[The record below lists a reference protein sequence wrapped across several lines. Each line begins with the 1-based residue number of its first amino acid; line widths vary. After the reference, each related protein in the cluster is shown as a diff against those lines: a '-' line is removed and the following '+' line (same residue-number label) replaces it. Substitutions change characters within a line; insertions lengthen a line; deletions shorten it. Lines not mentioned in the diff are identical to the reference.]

1 MATGHVSTFP
11 AVRAEKMGRENM
23 DQVNAVNGLGAMQP
37 ARRMKAAYRMSDAP
51 APTDSVEVS
60 SEVMRLRGVEGVRL
74 DRVMAVKSQ
83 IAAGNYFTA
92 EKFDIALDRAI
103 DQLFGG

>member
-1 MATGHVSTFP
+1 
-11 AVRAEKMGRENM
+11 M
-23 DQVNAVNGLGAMQP
+23 DQVNAVNGLGGMQP

-51 APTDSVEVS
+51 AATDSVEIAS
-60 SEVMRLRGVEGVRL
+60 DVMRLRGVEGVRL

-83 IAAGNYFTA
+83 IAAGSYFTA
-92 EKFDIALDRAI
+92 EKLDAALDRAI